1 MNRVPLEGA
10 GELASTIS
18 DPAVGI
24 DYKREA
30 IFRLGELSR
39 ELRSRTDVPASNLHN
54 PLLGVLQP
62 QQTEGHFILRREAC
76 IALAKFSTL
85 DGSEVIIEP
94 LGRVLANSGERE
106 EVRNAAAQALVRF
119 QNHSAAAADQ
129 LIAALNKE
137 LDRGP
142 QPENINV
149 VTAIVNALGTL
160 QDRRGFVPLMRVIQ
174 SAFPNHTKGR
184 AQAALEAI
192 RWS

>member
-1 MNRVPLEGA
+1 M
-10 GELASTIS
+10 
-18 DPAVGI
+18 
-24 DYKREA
+24 
-30 IFRLGELSR
+30 
-39 ELRSRTDVPASNLHN
+39 
-54 PLLGVLQP
+54 
-62 QQTEGHFILRREAC
+62 
-76 IALAKFSTL
+76 
-85 DGSEVIIEP
+85 
-94 LGRVLANSGERE
+94 LANSGERE